1 MVPRSADKAS
11 EALIIRDSLC
21 HGQSAAYP
29 SPISHQSG
37 LCDNSSMQTLNHIAF
52 FWVGQDVT
60 IPTLLV
66 RSIRAAFGADFRVH
80 QLSDRETPKVEGV
93 TTHKKVKLS
102 PHIMVARLEAY
113 AALEVTEPT
122 LFLDADM
129 LVLRA
134 FDLPPLAEN
143 EIGVTLR
150 GERDTIRFSKRE
162 WAEFPEFTE
171 KDSAQMMPYIFSFV
185 YARSTVLFLR
195 QLNALRKMPKRFHRW
210 YGDQMTLK
218 SELDAPGRF
227 TVKHFDVDI
236 YNCTVR
242 SRWEFEEARAKPQPV
257 CIAHFKGPDSKQA
270 MHESLVLLTSG

>member
-1 MVPRSADKAS
+1 VGADVA
-11 EALIIRDSLC
+11 
-21 HGQSAAYP
+21 
-29 SPISHQSG
+29 
-37 LCDNSSMQTLNHIAF
+37 
-52 FWVGQDVT
+52 

-66 RSIRAAFGADFRVH
+66 RSIRAAFGPNFQVH
-80 QLSDRETPKVEGV
+80 QLSDRDTPKVEGV
-93 TTHKKVKLS
+93 TTHKKTKLS
-102 PHIMVARLEAY
+102 PQSMVARLEAY
-113 AALEVTEPT
+113 AALEFTQPT

-129 LVLRA
+129 LILRP

-143 EIGVTLR
+143 DVGVTLR

-185 YARSTVLFLR
+185 YTRSPVLFLR

-227 TVKHFDVDI
+227 AIKYFDVDI
-236 YNCTVR
+236 YNHTVR
-242 SRWEFEEARAKPQPV
+242 SRWEFEEARARPQPV
-257 CIAHFKGPDSKQA
+257 YIAHFKGPESKQA
-270 MHESLVLLTSG
+270 MHESLALLAPG

>member
-1 MVPRSADKAS
+1 
-11 EALIIRDSLC
+11 
-21 HGQSAAYP
+21 
-29 SPISHQSG
+29 
-37 LCDNSSMQTLNHIAF
+37 MQTLNHIAF
-52 FWVGQDVT
+52 FWIGPDVT

-66 RSIRAAFGADFRVH
+66 RSIRAAFGSHFNVH
-80 QLSDRETPKVEGV
+80 QLSDRETPIIEGV
-93 TTHKKVKLS
+93 TTHKKLKLS

-113 AALEVTEPT
+113 AALSISEPT

-129 LVLRA
+129 LVLRP

-143 EIGVTLR
+143 AVGVTLR

-185 YARSTVLFLR
+185 YVKSTVLFLR
-195 QLNALRKMPKRFHRW
+195 QLNALRKMPKRFQRW

-227 TVKHFDVDI
+227 TLQNFDVNI

-242 SRWEFEEARAKPQPV
+242 SRWEFEEIRNAANPV
-257 CIAHFKGPDSKQA
+257 CIAHFKGPDSKVA
-270 MHESLVLLTSG
+270 MAESLALLQTN

>member
-1 MVPRSADKAS
+1 M
-11 EALIIRDSLC
+11 
-21 HGQSAAYP
+21 
-29 SPISHQSG
+29 
-37 LCDNSSMQTLNHIAF
+37 LNHIAF

-60 IPTLLV
+60 VPTLLV
-66 RSIRAAFGADFRVH
+66 RSIRAAFGAGVNVH
-80 QLSDRETPKVEGV
+80 QLSDRETPRVDGV
-93 TTHKKVKLS
+93 TTHQKVKLS

-113 AALEVTEPT
+113 AAYTPQEPT

-129 LVLRA
+129 LILRQ

-143 EIGVTLR
+143 EVGVTLR

-185 YARSTVLFLR
+185 YTRSPVLFLR

-218 SELDAPGRF
+218 SELDAPDRF
-227 TVKHFDVDI
+227 VTKPFDVNV
-236 YNCTVR
+236 YNRTVR
-242 SRWEFEEARAKPQPV
+242 SRWEFEEIRSAAEPV

-270 MHESLVLLTSG
+270 MYESLALMSAG